1 MRSSILITVIASLLP
16 LTGWAEVF
24 PDSLAAPIE
33 MEQVVVTGTRTPKL
47 LANTPV
53 LTKVISAD
61 DIRRPMPQTY
71 MTYYNKSFHG
81 VEFSSHEPTGAH
93 EPIWL
98 CRTERSYPR

>member
-53 LTKVISAD
+53 LTRLYRLMTSE
-61 DIRRPMPQTY
+61 RPMPQTY
-71 MTYYNKSFHG
+71 MTYYNKSFQ
-81 VEFSSHEPTGAH
+81 A
-93 EPIWL
+93 
-98 CRTERSYPR
+98 